1 MSNFRKIILGISTFI
16 AINMLSTTNC
26 FAMKEN
32 SSPKKEATSNEEKKE
47 DNLKDENNDDLSD
60 SLFEIDI
67 NKDNSFKTT
76 VKNSDKNKSSNKIL
90 NKKTKKNMFKTKINF
105 NIENSNK
112 ILDKKTKKNM
122 FKAKTNFEIKDLGYL
137 LLKYLYIK
145 ELENELTKKG
155 KDEKIYVNTILKDG
169 FSKYHKDELCK
180 DAEVVELKVTPYIVI
195 SKKKNYYEIRLT
207 FANKNIDTNTI
218 ELCKKIIREY
228 LNTDISENENIKNKS
243 SDLTKIKITKKD
255 VLLNNAIDKIK
266 KIYEELKSNENSYSS
281 TYRDVLNLMDT
292 STLNLDFKKGLEN
305 NYTEII
311 SNLYADITKY
321 EDVKTDIRDSKS
333 IFKNYFELPF
343 KNAFSIKHINYEN
356 DNENDNKNDYEDIDA
371 KEIEKIAN
379 KFISYLFKEK
389 IENNLTERIDDEI
402 KVNKILKEELEKY
415 NKKNNNNNNINKN
428 IKIMKLG
435 VNCSFFYLENDKSR
449 YLCIINFFT
458 NSDIDDENTE
468 NLYRDIILEY
478 INPYK
483 VQQRCKWKCNIQ
495 LRNETAVEDTII
507 KDIIKNI
514 ETSHK
519 EFSKDN
525 KNSKTFDRLLE
536 ITNKSK
542 IEKSVKNKIK
552 NNKKKIIDH
561 LYKTYCGKEDNIK
574 KLISKIYYTINI
586 NNTQRLNNNN
596 NNKQNENEDSSLF
609 NVSESDIDNC
619 YNYFVDMLNNKNDN
633 DSNIKD
639 IPVNIFDDM
648 NSNNFNIKNTSND
661 IKNNDKSNM
670 NNVSIDTFNDM
681 NNNNNNFDIKDSP
694 KIYDHFYKDDNF
706 DE

>member
-1 MSNFRKIILGISTFI
+1 MNNFRKIILGISTFI

-32 SSPKKEATSNEEKKE
+32 NSPKKEAMSNEEKNK
-47 DNLKDENNDDLSD
+47 DNLKDKNNDDLSD
-60 SLFEIDI
+60 NLFKIDI
-67 NKDNSFKTT
+67 NKDNSFKTK
-76 VKNSDKNKSSNKIL
+76 VKNLDKNKSSNKIL
-90 NKKTKKNMFKTKINF
+90 NKKIKRNV
-105 NIENSNK
+105 S
-112 ILDKKTKKNM
+112 
-122 FKAKTNFEIKDLGYL
+122 KAKTNFEIKDLGYL

-155 KDEKIYVNTILKDG
+155 KDEKLYVNTILKDG

-180 DAEVVELKVTPYIVI
+180 DVEVVELKVTPYIVI
-195 SKKKNYYEIRLT
+195 SNKKHYYEIRLT

-243 SDLTKIKITKKD
+243 SDLTKIKITKED

-321 EDVKTDIRDSKS
+321 EDVKTGIRDSKS
-333 IFKNYFELPF
+333 IFKNYFKLPF
-343 KNAFSIKHINYEN
+343 KKSFSIKYINYEN
-356 DNENDNKNDYEDIDA
+356 DNENDYEDIDA

-379 KFISYLFKEK
+379 RFITYLFKEK
-389 IENNLTERIDDEI
+389 IENNLTEKIDGEI
-402 KVNKILKEELEKY
+402 KVNKILKEELKKY
-415 NKKNNNNNNINKN
+415 NNNNNIYKN

-435 VNCSFFYLENDKSR
+435 VNCSFVYLENDKSR
-449 YLCIINFFT
+449 YPCIINFFT
-458 NSDIDDENTE
+458 NSDIDDENTK
-468 NLYRDIILEY
+468 NLYKDIILEY

-483 VQQRCKWKCNIQ
+483 VEQRYKWKCNIQ
-495 LRNETAVEDTII
+495 LGNETVEDTII
-507 KDIIKNI
+507 KDIIKDI

-525 KNSKTFDRLLE
+525 ENSKTFDRLLE
-536 ITNKSK
+536 IPNKSK
-542 IEKSVKNKIK
+542 IEKSVKNKIR
-552 NNKKKIIDH
+552 NNKKKIINH

-609 NVSESDIDNC
+609 NVSENDINNC
-619 YNYFVDMLNNKNDN
+619 YNYFVDMLNDKNDN

-639 IPVNIFDDM
+639 VPVDVFDDM
-648 NSNNFNIKNTSND
+648 NSNSFNIKNTSND

-670 NNVSIDTFNDM
+670 NNVSMDTFNNIGDD
-681 NNNNNNFDIKDSP
+681 NKNDLDIKNSP